1 MALTFLTAQSV
12 GGTQTVQ
19 EEALWQI
26 SGLLEEPVELSAADW
41 LSALGTAL
49 RQQGRMSAIC
59 GLACEQLSEGV
70 VIVHDLQHRARY
82 VLQRQGAPAT
92 LSLQT
97 EPPIPL
103 NEAHGMPMPPSKD
116 MALSAFEIEDRV
128 IGAPVILSRP
138 ESALDVG
145 CFDDCYGFDDPTDE
159 VTVMI
164 DRSVLS

>member
-1 MALTFLTAQSV
+1 M
-12 GGTQTVQ
+12 Q

-26 SGLLEEPVELSAADW
+26 TGLVDEPVELPAADW

-70 VIVHDLQHRARY
+70 VIVHDMQHRARY
-82 VLQRQGAPAT
+82 VLQRQGAPAA
-92 LSLQT
+92 LSLRT
-97 EPPIPL
+97 DDPIPL
-103 NEAHGMPMPPSKD
+103 SEAHGMPMPPSKD

-128 IGAPVILSRP
+128 IGTPILLSCP

-145 CFDDCYGFDDPTDE
+145 CFDDYVGFDDPTDE

-164 DRSVLS
+164 DRSMLR